1 MKAKLILAA
10 FIFLFTINIKA
21 QTIFYEGFE
30 GPLSNWFNQG
40 NLIGF
45 DNNITPY
52 AGAGMLKFSN
62 NQTAET
68 PTFTLPTGAKYISFY
83 RTSPTQLVFNYQLQ
97 VNLLQNGSPAFT
109 IGNFFTATGW
119 NNVTLAIPSNYSGS
133 DFSLQFKVPNYSGS
147 PSFNFY
153 IDEVQLSAG
162 TVDIKSNNAD
172 IFHYVSKKLND
183 GSTQLQFNG
192 LTSPLKANLFDACGK
207 LVLQKELSAA
217 SNELNISS
225 ELKGLFYLSLSSNQ
239 NQQAIKLVL

>member
-1 MKAKLILAA
+1 MKSKKIAGVFVILFA
-10 FIFLFTINIKA
+10 LSVKA

-30 GPLSNWFNQG
+30 GPLSNWYNQG
-40 NLIGF
+40 TLIGF

-83 RTSPTQLVFNYQLQ
+83 RTSPVQSVFNYQLQ
-97 VNLLQNGSPAFT
+97 VSLLQNGSPAFT

-119 NNVTLAIPSNYSGS
+119 NNVTLAIPSNYSGAN
-133 DFSLQFKVPNYSGS
+133 FSLQFKVPNYSGS

-153 IDEVQLSAG
+153 VDEIKLSSG
-162 TVDIKSNNAD
+162 TVDIKSNTAATFNY
-172 IFHYVSKKLND
+172 ISKKLID
-183 GSTQLQFNG
+183 GSTQLQFYNT
-192 LTSPLKANLFDACGK
+192 TSPLNITLIDVCGK
-207 LVLQKELSAA
+207 LIFKKELDGV

-225 ELKGLFYLSLSSNQ
+225 EHKGLYYLTLSSKQ
-239 NQQAIKLVL
+239 NQQTIKLVL